1 MVNKMR
7 KIVILILA
15 VLVVFLC
22 VSVSGCDSRSIESQT
37 VMDTTNVTTEPETTT
52 IETKENDSHM
62 DKALVLKI
70 DNTEVDVSWLDNDS
84 VKALKEIAKDGLTVK
99 LHMYGNFEQTGS
111 LGTRITSN
119 DEYINVG
126 PGDIV
131 LYQSNQICLYYDNN
145 SYSFTRLGH
154 INLSKAEL
162 VELLGEKD
170 SVTITL
176 SLRQLFGDKNI

>member
-1 MVNKMR
+1 MR
-7 KIVILILA
+7 KTVVLIFA
-15 VLVVFLC
+15 VLVVCLC

-37 VMDTTNVTTEPETTT
+37 VMDTTNETTEPETTT
-52 IETKENDSHM
+52 AETKENDSYM

-99 LHMYGNFEQTGS
+99 LYMYGNFEQTGS

-162 VELLGEKD
+162 VELFGEKD

-176 SLRQLFGDKNI
+176 SLK